1 LKPQADLYGKYNDVC
16 YHALHIDVS
25 CADPAL
31 TLPDGLKDEDYRKTK
46 PGRIPVLSELERK
59 IRAVSRERRLLMC
72 PFFDDYDRLLRCV
85 ACRWRSTQKNKH
97 KP

>member
-1 LKPQADLYGKYNDVC
+1 MC

-31 TLPDGLKDEDYRKTK
+31 TLPDGLKDEDYRKNK

-72 PFFDDYDRLLRCV
+72 PFFDDYDRSLFAYTLK
-85 ACRWRSTQKNKH
+85 S
-97 KP
+97 